1 MPEPDKTSNAGVSA
15 AWRRGLLNLLAG
27 QGVAKLTKQ
36 YANKVVLKERPEQQK
51 LVNKLI
57 NLIKK
62 DGIAVE
68 FDKSIASPSFLTNQ
82 NKIKLNNKNIAA
94 GILAHEWG
102 HGLVNRKLQGTI
114 GSGLT
119 KLWDRL
125 YSLGAST
132 APIAALAAAGASVDG
147 ASDET
152 VRNVGLIG
160 SSLQVPRLVDELAA
174 SIQGAK
180 KLHQLKLPG
189 KLGAFAGLPSYLATA
204 SLPLLP
210 WGLRKVEPGLNAI
223 LDNQQNKP
231 SE

>member
-1 MPEPDKTSNAGVSA
+1 MPELDKTSNTGVSD

-27 QGVAKLTKQ
+27 QGVVNLAKQ

-57 NLIKK
+57 NIIKN
-62 DGIAVE
+62 DGTAVD
-68 FDKSIASPSFLTNQ
+68 FDKNVSSPTFLTSQ
-82 NKIKLNNKNIAA
+82 NKISLNNKNIAA

-102 HGLVNRKLQGTI
+102 HGLVNKKLQGTI
-114 GSGLT
+114 GNGLT

-132 APIAALAAAGASVDG
+132 APIAALAAAGTSIGG

-152 VRNVGLIG
+152 VRNVGLVG
-160 SSLQVPRLVDELAA
+160 SSLQLPRLVDELAA

-189 KLGAFAGLPSYLATA
+189 KLGAFAGLPTYLATA

-210 WGLRKVEPGLNAI
+210 WGLRKIEPGLNAI
-223 LDNQQNKP
+223 LNNQ
-231 SE
+231 